1 MDSFIFYAL
10 LAGIALALVAAPLGC
25 IVVWRRMAYF
35 GDTLAHAALL
45 GVALS
50 IAMQVLPVLGV
61 TVIGVVLASLLYWLE
76 RQRDL
81 STDTLLGILSH
92 SALAAGL
99 IMVSLLQAQGQS
111 INLMAYLFGDILAI
125 DQSELVWM
133 YVGVFIILAI
143 FTRMWS
149 AMLSIAVN
157 EELARIDGVNVNRDK
172 FIFMLLLA
180 MVIAVAIKV
189 VGILLITA
197 LLIIPAASARLF
209 SRSPVQM
216 VYFAIGFAVVAVI
229 AGLFGSLQ
237 WDLPAGPAIVVM
249 AASGFLF
256 ARIMKPHAA

>member
-1 MDSFIFYAL
+1 MDEFIISAL

-50 IAMQVLPVLGV
+50 IAMQMLPLIGV
-61 TVIGVVLASLLYWLE
+61 TLIGAVLASLLYWLQ

-81 STDTLLGILSH
+81 STDTLLGILAH
-92 SALAAGL
+92 TALAAGL
-99 IMVSLLQAQGQS
+99 IVVSILQANGQA

-125 DQSELVWM
+125 DKNELFWM
-133 YVGVFIILAI
+133 YVGSLVILII
-143 FTRMWS
+143 FTRIWP
-149 AMLSIAVN
+149 ALLSISVN
-157 EELARIDGVNVNRDK
+157 EELATIDGIKVDRDK

-180 MVIAVAIKV
+180 MVIAVAINV

-209 SRSPVQM
+209 SHSPIQM
-216 VYFAIGFAVVAVI
+216 VFISVLFAVAAVVM
-229 AGLFGSLQ
+229 GLSGSLQ
-237 WDLPAGPAIVVM
+237 WDLPAGPAIVVS
-249 AASGFLF
+249 ASGLFFVSRMFLVS
-256 ARIMKPHAA
+256 